1 VTAMTAT
8 TGGAADGATRYDRRR
23 ARTRGVLLA
32 AGRTLIGNHGV
43 AGLKIQDITEEAD
56 VALGSFYN
64 YFSNKEELVE
74 AVVEE
79 SLAEMAAAAGI
90 NDANRDQDP
99 AVTTGLAVLRIVG
112 IAFTDPDLARLL
124 VHLDHSDLVYSRAM
138 RPQAT
143 AVVEA
148 GVEAG
153 RFHVPD
159 VDVVVHNVVAGSL
172 ALIRRILDGEHDES
186 VIPVQAE
193 LSLRLLGLGPEDAA
207 AVAARCVEISRAG

>member
-1 VTAMTAT
+1 MTE
-8 TGGAADGATRYDRRR
+8 GAAEGATRYDRRR

-32 AGRTLIGNHGV
+32 AGRTLIGTHGV

-79 SLAEMAAAAGI
+79 SLAEMAATAGI

-112 IAFTDPDLARLL
+112 MAFTDPDLARIL
-124 VHLDHSDLVYSRAM
+124 VHLDHADLVYSRAM
-138 RPQAT
+138 GPQAA
-143 AVVEA
+143 AVVRA
-148 GVEAG
+148 GIAAG
-153 RFHVPD
+153 RFDVPD

-186 VIPVQAE
+186 VVVVQAE
-193 LSLRLLGLGPEDAA
+193 LSLRLLGLGVDEAA